1 MDFVKFLPHALI
13 IGILAAILQFVSMVP
28 GMENYVFPWAVFQT
42 WALYFL
48 SGANPKAGAKSVVC
62 GVVGVLASM
71 LIVVMGTKL
80 ASRVGAQMGFTL
92 AVLVVATLCIMME
105 KVPPISF
112 IPAYFIAAGIFFALA
127 LSAEKYSMNM
137 RLAQVSISL
146 VLGFGLGFL
155 TVLLRG
161 KYAAMIAAPARENN
175 AK

>member
-13 IGILAAILQFVSMVP
+13 IGILAAILQFVSLVP

-48 SGANPKAGAKSVVC
+48 SGANPKSGAKSVIC

-80 ASRVGAQMGFTL
+80 ASPLGAQIGFTL
-92 AVLVVATLCIMME
+92 AVLVVAFLCITME
-105 KVPPISF
+105 KVPAISF
-112 IPAYFIAAGIFFALA
+112 IPAYFIAAGIFFALQDKSINVK
-127 LSAEKYSMNM
+127 L
-137 RLAQVSISL
+137 LQVTISL

-161 KYAAMIAAPARENN
+161 KYAAMIAVPAEATN